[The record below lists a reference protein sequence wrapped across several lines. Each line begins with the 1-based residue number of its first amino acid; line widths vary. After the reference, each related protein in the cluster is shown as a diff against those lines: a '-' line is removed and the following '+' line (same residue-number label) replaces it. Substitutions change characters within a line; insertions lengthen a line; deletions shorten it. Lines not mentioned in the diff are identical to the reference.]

1 MSKKLQL
8 LLSLFAVILCL
19 PVIGQDFST
28 EYGKI
33 GREEFEL
40 EQYALDPEAEAVV
53 LFDKGRSRFE
63 DRQGSFEVIFERET
77 RLKILSEA
85 GVKYAEIEI
94 PYYQEGTIYERIYDL
109 EAYTYN
115 FEDGKIIKTPLDIA
129 NTYEVD
135 INKFWK
141 AKKFAI
147 PNVKPGSIIEYKYRL
162 RSPNVLS
169 LRDWRFQWRIPV
181 DYSEYEVRMIPHYAY
196 VYLLQGTEKF
206 DSYTTNR
213 DSRKRVYEGVD
224 FYDTVHTYVMNEVPA
239 FKSEEFITSINDYII
254 KIEFQ
259 LASIT
264 YHSLGS
270 REIMTTWEKM
280 GTHLLKHPHFGNF
293 TNRSERLA
301 KRVLN
306 INDLKSKSE
315 EERFNFVLDYVKNNY
330 NWNRIVDKYTTKSP
344 NNFIKDKYG
353 NSAEINLFTVGLLNA
368 VGIDARPVLIST
380 RRNGKIKYAY
390 PILENF
396 NDVIILATI
405 DGNKVLSDASNIFV
419 LNNRISP
426 RAFNDRGLIVD
437 RKKVD
442 WLGLEFQLLSEV
454 KNDIQ
459 IEIPSNHLMTTS
471 ISKSATEYEAVYYRH
486 NYGEDH
492 EAIKRL
498 LKNKHYAIID
508 STISVQNQNRKEKPY
523 ILSYKQTSKPEVI
536 NEKIYIPPFL
546 NQVISDNPLK
556 EAERTYP
563 IDMVYPNKRTFT
575 TTIIIPEGYQVDYI
589 PKEKTIMNQMVELTY
604 NAIQEDNKIKVSFS
618 YAFNKAIYSQNIY
631 SDLKSFFDEIVEHG
645 NEKIV
650 LSKKI

>member
-1 MSKKLQL
+1 MHQKTPFI
-8 LLSLFAVILCL
+8 LSLFVILLCT
-19 PVIGQDFST
+19 PVFGQNFSK

-115 FEDGKIIKTPLDIA
+115 FEDGNIIKTPLDIA
-129 NTYEVD
+129 NTYDVD

-147 PNVKPGSIIEYKYRL
+147 PNVKPGSIVEYKYKL
-162 RSPNVLS
+162 RSPNILN
-169 LRDWRFQWRIPV
+169 LRDWEFQWRIPV
-181 DYSEYEVRMIPHYAY
+181 DYSEYKVRMIPHYAY
-196 VYLLQGTEKF
+196 VYLLQGTKKF

-213 DSRKRVYEGVD
+213 GSRKRVYEGVD

-264 YHSLGS
+264 YHSLGT

-280 GTHLLKHPHFGNF
+280 STHLLKHPHFGNF
-293 TNRSERLA
+293 ANRSERLA

-306 INDLKSKSE
+306 INDLKSKTE

-353 NSAEINLFTVGLLNA
+353 NSSEINLFTVGLLNA
-368 VGIDARPVLIST
+368 VGIYAKPVLIST
-380 RRNGKIKYAY
+380 RRHGKIKYAY
-390 PILENF
+390 PILDNF

-405 DGNKVLSDASNIFV
+405 DGNRVLSDASNIFV

-442 WLGLEFQLLSEV
+442 WLGLEFQLLSEI
-454 KNDIQ
+454 KNEIQ
-459 IEIPSNHLMTTS
+459 IEIPSIHLMTTS
-471 ISKSATEYEAVYYRH
+471 ISKSATEYEAVYYRN
-486 NYGEDH
+486 NYGEDY

-498 LKNKHYAIID
+498 LKNKHYAIVD
-508 STISVQNQNRKEKPY
+508 STISVQNQDSKEKPY

-546 NQVISDNPLK
+546 NQVISENPLK

-563 IDMVYPNKRTFT
+563 IDMVYPRKRSFT
-575 TTIIIPEGYQVDYI
+575 TTITIPEGYEVEYTPEERDI
-589 PKEKTIMNQMVELTY
+589 KNQLLELSY
-604 NAIQEDNKIKVSFS
+604 NILQEENKIKISFH
-618 YAFNKAIYSQNIY
+618 YAFNNSIYSPTNYEHI
-631 SDLKSFFDEIVEHG
+631 KSFFNEIIKKG